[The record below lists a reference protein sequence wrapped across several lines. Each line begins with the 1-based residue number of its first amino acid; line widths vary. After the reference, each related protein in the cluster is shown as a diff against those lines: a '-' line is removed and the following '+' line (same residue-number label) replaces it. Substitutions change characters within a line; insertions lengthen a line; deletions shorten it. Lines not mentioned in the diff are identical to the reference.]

1 MDRPG
6 GFRHATIFSATCN
19 LGGCILRLF
28 ARSDSDASIA
38 LLHASYIVNALGGP
52 GTRPVPPTT
61 PKTPNKSSV
70 AISAP
75 ALLANA
81 WFPAN
86 ERGLATGIAVAC
98 NTFGLVFSYLLGPL
112 VVTSPDQ
119 GSMTTY
125 MSAPPPQRL
134 SMFFSSQR
142 VATTYHDFFTR
153 LRACAG
159 TYAPRP
165 PPSTSSASSSTSPQ
179 RRISRPASAQQVP
192 LLLKTTP

>member
-6 GFRHATIFSATCN
+6 GFRGATIFSAACN
-19 LGGCILRLF
+19 LVGCILRLF

-52 GTRPVPPTT
+52 GTQPVPPTT

-75 ALLANA
+75 ALLANV

-119 GSMTTY
+119 GSVTTY
-125 MSAPPPQRL
+125 MSAPPP
-134 SMFFSSQR
+134 F
-142 VATTYHDFFTR
+142 
-153 LRACAG
+153 
-159 TYAPRP
+159 
-165 PPSTSSASSSTSPQ
+165 
-179 RRISRPASAQQVP
+179 
-192 LLLKTTP
+192 